1 MKNRFILPLLLSLS
15 LLLVSCGGGGGG
27 TIADSRITASTS
39 APTQSFT
46 QAEKDFLY
54 GLFTTEYLWYDEV
67 ASNVDYS
74 AFDTPQALIDG
85 VKVPQDKWSF
95 MITQEEYENS
105 VNQKTAGFGFRY
117 KNDFMILQVL
127 INAPAYHQLY
137 RGDQILEINGET
149 VTQENL
155 AKASQNLNVESTFT
169 VLRSGVDTNVSII
182 PREYTFKVTMGKIL
196 ANTTI
201 GYLRY
206 DSFTG
211 TSVTEFE
218 EEFTKF
224 KAAGITD
231 LIIDLRYNGGG
242 SVDVASAL
250 LDNITNQYSGQRQA
264 YFDWNENYKSKN
276 SDITFGDVEPNDLDM
291 KRVTFLV
298 TKNSAS
304 ASELVISALKPYLGN
319 ANIVTIGEATHGK
332 PVGMAGK
339 AYGSNF
345 YFLIDFYVR
354 NNAGETTSLDGIPAT
369 CTAEDDLTHL
379 MGDPD
384 ETMLKTAVHYLD
396 TGNCL

>member
-1 MKNRFILPLLLSLS
+1 MKNKFILPLLLSLS
-15 LLLVSCGGGGGG
+15 FLLVSCGGGGSGGDG
-27 TIADSRITASTS
+27 TIIAKPPS
-39 APTQSFT
+39 PSFT
-46 QAEKDFLY
+46 QAEKDFVY

-67 ASNVDYS
+67 ASDVDYS
-74 AFDTPQALIDG
+74 AFDTPQALING
-85 VKVPQDKWSF
+85 VRVPQDKWSF

-117 KNDFMILQVL
+117 KNDFMVLQVL
-127 INAPAYHQLY
+127 IDAPAYHQLY

-149 VTQENL
+149 VTQEDL

-169 VLRSGVDTNVSII
+169 VLRNGVDTNVSIT
-182 PREYTFKVTMGKIL
+182 PREYTFKVTMGKTL
-196 ANTTI
+196 PNTTI

-206 DSFTG
+206 DAFTG

-218 EEFTKF
+218 AEFTKF

-250 LDNITNQYSGQRQA
+250 LDNITNQYSGKRQA
-264 YFDWNENYKSKN
+264 YFDWNENYKYKN

-319 ANIVTIGEATHGK
+319 ANIVTIGEETHGK

-339 AYGSNF
+339 AYGSHY

-354 NNAGETTSLDGIPAT
+354 NNAGETTPLDGIPAT

-384 ETMLKTAVHYLD
+384 ETMLKTALHYLD

>member
-1 MKNRFILPLLLSLS
+1 MKNRLILPLLLSLS

-27 TIADSRITASTS
+27 GSTIADSKLATS
-39 APTQSFT
+39 STQSFT
-46 QAEKDFLY
+46 QDEKDFVY

-74 AFDTPQALIDG
+74 AFDTPQTLIEG
-85 VKVPQDKWSF
+85 LRVPKDRWSF
-95 MITQEEYENS
+95 MVTQEEYENNT
-105 VNQKTAGFGFRY
+105 NQKTAGFGFGY
-117 KNDFMILQVL
+117 INDFTVFIVR
-127 INAPAYHQLY
+127 IDSPAYHKLL
-137 RGDQILEINGET
+137 RGDQILEVNNEAASY
-149 VTQENL
+149 ENI
-155 AKASQNLNVESTFT
+155 AQASKNLNVESTFK
-169 VLRSGVDTNVSII
+169 VLRNGTETTVAIT
-182 PREYTFKVTMGKIL
+182 PREYNFKVSLGKIL
-196 ANTTI
+196 NNTI

-211 TSVTEFE
+211 TSVNEFE

-224 KAAGITD
+224 KDAGITD

-264 YFDWNENYKSKN
+264 YFDWNANYKTKN
-276 SDITFGDVEPNDLDM
+276 SSITFGEVEPNDLDM
-291 KRVTFLV
+291 KRVIFLV
-298 TKNSAS
+298 TKDSAS

-319 ANIVTIGEATHGK
+319 TNVITVGDATHGK
-332 PVGMAGK
+332 PVGMSGK
-339 AYGSNF
+339 AYGSDY

-354 NNAGETTSLDGIPAT
+354 NNAGETTSLDGIAAT

-384 ETMLKTAVHYLD
+384 ETMLQTALHYIA
-396 TGNCL
+396 TGSCL

>member
-1 MKNRFILPLLLSLS
+1 MKNKFILPLLFSLS
-15 LLLVSCGGGGGG
+15 LLLVSCGGGGSSGDGG
-27 TIADSRITASTS
+27 SIIAKTPSE
-39 APTQSFT
+39 SFT
-46 QAEKDFLY
+46 QAEKDFVY

-67 ASNVDYS
+67 ASDVDYS
-74 AFDTPQALIDG
+74 TFDTPQALING
-85 VKVPQDKWSF
+85 VRVPQDKWSF
-95 MITQEEYENS
+95 MITQEEYEDS
-105 VNQKTAGFGFRY
+105 VNQKTSGFGFRY

-155 AKASQNLNVESTFT
+155 AKASQDLNVESTFT
-169 VLRSGVDTNVSII
+169 VLRSGVDTNVTII

-196 ANTTI
+196 AHTTI
-201 GYLRY
+201 GYLCY

-211 TSVTEFE
+211 TSVNEFE
-218 EEFTKF
+218 TEFTKF
-224 KAAGITD
+224 KDNNITD

-250 LDNITNQYSGQRQA
+250 LDNITNQYSGKRQA
-264 YFDWNENYKSKN
+264 YLDWNENYKSKN
-276 SDITFGDVEPNDLDM
+276 STIFFGDVEPNDLNM

-298 TKNSAS
+298 TKGSAS
-304 ASELVISALKPYLGN
+304 ASELVISALKPYLGD
-319 ANIVTIGEATHGK
+319 ANIITIGEATHGK

-379 MGDPD
+379 MGDPE

-396 TGNCL
+396 MGICL